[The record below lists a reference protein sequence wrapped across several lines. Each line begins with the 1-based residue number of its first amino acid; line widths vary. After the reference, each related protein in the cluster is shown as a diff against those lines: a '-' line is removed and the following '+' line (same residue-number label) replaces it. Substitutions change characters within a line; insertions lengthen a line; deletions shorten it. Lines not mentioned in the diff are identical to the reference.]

1 MKTTLTDGVLTLYPQ
16 GHIDSKNAAGF
27 EREALAAVDD
37 AQAASIVVD
46 AAELAYVS
54 SAGLRVFMK
63 LAKRANGTL
72 QVLNASQDVYEIFEV
87 TGFTA
92 LFDVK
97 KRLREV
103 SVEGCELIG
112 QGGYGRVYRIDDE
125 TIVKVY
131 NPGISLAFVEQE
143 RDTSQKAFLMG
154 VPTAISYD
162 VVRCGDCYGVVYE
175 MLNAKTTA
183 QIIEADPSAIPQVS
197 AGSAKLLKE
206 LHNIEPDPSAG
217 LPNRKRQFLDWV
229 DSLHDYI
236 TPEETDK
243 LNAFIDSI
251 PDRSSFLHGDYNAK
265 NIMLHNGEFQL
276 IDIGDASVGHPVF
289 DIVGLMLIY
298 IILPNSQGGRSA
310 EERRGLLGF
319 DFDLAPQVW
328 GVMCATYFGL
338 SSQEEI
344 AAKTQ
349 QLMPYCLLLMTYQAM
364 RIVGDDQN
372 LIQVRVDK
380 VLRERLMPAIEH
392 AAPLDF

>member
-1 MKTTLTDGVLTLYPQ
+1 MKTTLTDDVLTLYPQ

-27 EREALAAVDD
+27 EREALAAADD
-37 AQAASIVVD
+37 AQAASVVVD

>member
-37 AQAASIVVD
+37 AQAASVVVD

-87 TGFTA
+87 TGFTS

-206 LHNIEPDPSAG
+206 LHAIEPDPSAG

>member
-27 EREALAAVDD
+27 EREALAAADD
-37 AQAASIVVD
+37 AQAASVVVD

-87 TGFTA
+87 TGFTS

-206 LHNIEPDPSAG
+206 LHAIEPDPSAG

>member
-37 AQAASIVVD
+37 AQAASVVVD